1 MLVRERSDAG
11 IDRVEHV
18 RHVMRQVRRLSRMMH
33 SRTKPLGVDATI
45 AQLSV
50 LRTLEEFG
58 PMRASDLARETG
70 LTASSITGQLDRLEA
85 EGYVERRRSREDRR
99 EVTVHLTPP
108 ALSMLREAHER
119 IEAEVAQLF
128 SNLSDEELETIESI
142 IAKLIG

>member
-1 MLVRERSDAG
+1 
-11 IDRVEHV
+11 
-18 RHVMRQVRRLSRMMH
+18 MRQVRRLSRMMH